1 MSTIKSIKDIRQERE
16 NRMADKTGERD
27 FSCDVLVIGG
37 GGAGLA
43 AAIESADNGAHV
55 ILLEKNPELGG
66 TTAWSIGSFTATQTT
81 QQIAQGIE
89 DSPDEHFAD
98 MPKFCGPLADRD
110 NPALRRL
117 LVDNA
122 NDTLRWLESLGV
134 EFFGPMPEPPHSKPR
149 MHNVLPNSRA
159 YIRQLGQHAQKIGVD
174 VRVGTRATR
183 FLRDSDRV
191 CGVAC
196 DIGDGAEHEIRARA
210 VVLASGDYAA
220 NAELKERF
228 ISAEVAKVDAMNPT
242 ATGDGH
248 VMAFEL
254 GARVLN
260 GDVLSGPTLRF
271 VPPPEETLD
280 RKLPP
285 TRTMAKLMRFALR
298 HFPDRVLRPFVLGFT
313 TTSMAPE
320 LDLFTKGA
328 LLVNKEGR
336 RITGAP
342 STLGLAI
349 ADQPDKIGYIILDQ
363 ALANTFS
370 AWPNFISTAP
380 GVSYAYFDDFRRTRP
395 DIFHKAGS
403 LPELADDLMI
413 DGKALKDSVK
423 AHNAD
428 APAALSKPPYYAL
441 GPAKSYVVLTDG
453 GLAVSEGLQV
463 LGEGDRPIPGLY
475 AAGSAGQG
483 GLMLKGHGHH
493 IGWAFTSG
501 RLVGR
506 IAAEEA
512 ASRAAGKPA
521 EETAAQI
528 PSAQRSR

>member
-1 MSTIKSIKDIRQERE
+1 MSSIESIKEIKQARASD
-16 NRMADKTGERD
+16 TGSGSGPGD
-27 FSCDVLVIGG
+27 YNCDVLVIGG

-43 AAIESADNGAHV
+43 AAIEAADNDAHV

-81 QQIAQGIE
+81 QQLAEGIE

-98 MPKFCGPLADRD
+98 MPKFSGPLADRD

-117 LVDNA
+117 FVDNA
-122 NDTLRWLESLGV
+122 NGTLRWLEDLGV
-134 EFFGPMPEPPHSKPR
+134 EFFGPMPEPPHTKPR

-159 YIRQLGQHAQKIGVD
+159 YIRQLGQQVQNIGVD
-174 VRVGTRATR
+174 VRVDARATR
-183 FLRDSDRV
+183 FLLDGDRV
-191 CGVAC
+191 AGVVYE
-196 DIGDGAEHEIRARA
+196 IGDGAEHEIRARA

-220 NAELKERF
+220 NPELKARF
-228 ISAEVAKVDAMNPT
+228 ISPAVAKVDAMNPT

-248 VMAFEL
+248 VMAFPL
-254 GARVLN
+254 GAHVLN

-271 VPPPEETLD
+271 VPPPTESLD

-285 TRTMAKLMRFALR
+285 SRLMAKLMRFALKY
-298 HFPDRVLRPFVLGFT
+298 FPDRLLRPFVLGFT

-320 LDLFTKGA
+320 LDLFAKGA
-328 LLVNKEGR
+328 LLVNKEGA

-342 STLGLAI
+342 PSLGLTI
-349 ADQPDKIGYIILDQ
+349 ADHPDKIGYVILDQ
-363 ALANTFS
+363 TLADKFS

-395 DIFHKAGS
+395 DIFHKGGS
-403 LPELADDLMI
+403 LRELAENLEI
-413 DGKALKDSVK
+413 DSKTLIASIA
-423 AHNAD
+423 AHNDEAGVTLTK
-428 APAALSKPPYYAL
+428 APFYAL

-453 GLAVSEGLQV
+453 GLAVSDGLQV
-463 LGEGDRPIPGLY
+463 LGENDVPIPGLY
-475 AAGSAGQG
+475 AAGAAGQG

-506 IAAEEA
+506 IAAAEA
-512 ASRAAGKPA
+512 ASQTTVDQGGDAVADVAG
-521 EETAAQI
+521 
-528 PSAQRSR
+528 

>member
-1 MSTIKSIKDIRQERE
+1 MTSIKSIKEIKQDRE
-16 NRMADKTGERD
+16 KRTAD
-27 FSCDVLVIGG
+27 FNCDVLVIGG
-37 GGAGLA
+37 GGSGLA
-43 AAIESADNGAHV
+43 AAIEAADNGAHV

-81 QQIAQGIE
+81 QQLAEGIE

-98 MPKFCGPLADRD
+98 MPKFSGPLADRD

-117 LVDNA
+117 FVDNA
-122 NDTLRWLESLGV
+122 NETLRWLEGLGV
-134 EFFGPMPEPPHSKPR
+134 EFLGPMPEPPHTKPR
-149 MHNVLPNSRA
+149 MHNVLPNSKA
-159 YIRQLGQHAQKIGVD
+159 YIRQLGQQAHKIGVD

-183 FLRDSDRV
+183 FLLDGDRV
-191 CGVAC
+191 TGVIC
-196 DIGDGAEHEIRARA
+196 DIGDGAEHNIRARA

-220 NAELKERF
+220 NPELKARF
-228 ISAEVAKVDAMNPT
+228 ISPAVAKVDAMNPT

-248 VMAFEL
+248 VMAFPL
-254 GARVLN
+254 GAHVLN

-271 VPPPEETLD
+271 VPPPAESLD

-285 TRTMAKLMRFALR
+285 TRLMAKLMRFALKY
-298 HFPDRVLRPFVLGFT
+298 FPDRLLRPFVLGFT

-320 LDLFTKGA
+320 LDLFAKGA
-328 LLVNKEGR
+328 LLINKEGL

-342 STLGLAI
+342 PSLGLSI
-349 ADQPDKIGYIILDQ
+349 ADHPDKIGYVIVDQ
-363 ALANTFS
+363 ALADIFS

-380 GVSYAYFDDFRRTRP
+380 GVSYAYFNDFRRTRP
-395 DIFHKAGS
+395 DIFHKGGS
-403 LPELADDLMI
+403 LMELAEALAI
-413 DGKALKDSVK
+413 DAKTLSASVT
-423 AHNAD
+423 AHNSE
-428 APAALSKPPYYAL
+428 AAASLSKPPFYAL

-453 GLAVSEGLQV
+453 GLAVSDGLQV
-463 LGEGDRPIPGLY
+463 LGENDKPIPGLY

-506 IAAEEA
+506 IAAAEA
-512 ASRAAGKPA
+512 ASQTVVDQVGEAVIQAAG
-521 EETAAQI
+521 
-528 PSAQRSR
+528 